1 MKNKTPKILLSCVN
15 GITYL
20 LHIIYYIARN
30 RMANIKVRIY
40 IFPWKNENLE
50 LKSAVITVPDL
61 KLNFAFI

>member
-20 LHIIYYIARN
+20 LNYIARN

-40 IFPWKNENLE
+40 IFPRKNENLE